1 MLEPTEFD
9 NWIKAQNVARTVLY
23 VQIHHTYIPA
33 YEHFK
38 GDNHFELQRGMQ
50 RTHIHNNGWSDIA
63 QQFSIFPDGRI
74 VTGRSLERTPACI
87 FGFNSHAICI
97 ENIGNFDKG
106 ADLMRQE
113 QRTAIPKV
121 TAALCKRFNIPVNS
135 DRIVYHHWFDLSTG
149 VRTNG
154 SGQTKSCPGTA
165 FFGGNTVEDAKQHF
179 LPQVSAALHGQV
191 GTPPLNVLMYGS
203 VNTGSLNVR
212 TGPSASAKKI
222 NAVELGS
229 ILRIYEKKNNW
240 YRISAAKQ
248 EWVYSS
254 YVDRVERG
262 TVNTDTLNVR
272 SGPGVQFSK
281 VGGVFLHQEIFVYE
295 TVDTWVRISHDH
307 MWVSRNFITHH

>member
-9 NWIKAQNVARTVLY
+9 NWIKAQNVARTILY

-38 GDNHFELQRGMQ
+38 GNNHFELQRGMQ
-50 RTHIHNNGWSDIA
+50 NVHTAVNGWSDIA
-63 QQFSIFPDGRI
+63 QHFSIFPDGRI

-87 FGFNSHAICI
+87 FGFNSYSICI

-113 QRTAIPKV
+113 QRTTIPKV

-165 FFGGNTVEDAKQHF
+165 FFGGNTVEDAKQNF
-179 LPQVSAALHGQV
+179 LPQVSAAFQGQP

-203 VNTGSLNVR
+203 VNTGFLNVR
-212 TGPSASAKKI
+212 IGPSASAKKI
-222 NAVELGS
+222 NAVELGA

-240 YRISAAKQ
+240 YRISATKQ
-248 EWVYSS
+248 EWVYGA

-262 TVNTDTLNVR
+262 TVNTETLNVR
-272 SGPGVQFSK
+272 SGPGAQFSK
-281 VGGVFLHQEIFVYE
+281 VGGVFLNQEIFVFE
-295 TVDTWVRISHDH
+295 TVDTWVRISLDQ
-307 MWVSRNFITHH
+307 MWVSRNFVTFS